1 MFCFSIVTSL
11 TNIEAVDNLQILNL
25 PKNRADSSELQL
37 KVLTPKRAL
46 DSNMKTEIT
55 IVKPDKQSFV
65 DKENSSTNNNAKSQ
79 YLAVNKETIDVQTKE
94 ENIMAKLHQNCYE
107 NDSDKNSETASINE
121 SLKQNKQLVGNKNDN
136 LLKSF
141 SEDSVHEISITESE
155 KSKPSAANFI
165 STTTPTVNKAVKGSK
180 HFLLSSEEMDCS
192 MENSSSIQPKL
203 LTPQKTPQKDKLML
217 SVKRNSRKKT
227 NPDRFNSMKSTN
239 CSPSNKES
247 KSSSSGTPKVSP
259 RRLRKRKS
267 GVTPILS
274 SSKTI
279 KRSKLSVTTNST
291 GKTTPQTSLIELIQ
305 IENDEDMITGIEK
318 NKEQLIVNQKLT
330 VSESTVLGAKIENTN
345 SALVKNETSKS
356 EKENINVQNNT
367 DSPIKN
373 IVFSPVKIVLSRIPM
388 DQLSR
393 VQCNF
398 DKKVGTLC
406 NLLEENQKKESL
418 SSIICSNTDKILTDD
433 CEDHLESS
441 IKNLNS
447 DAPIDKMHTNPQLEA
462 QNQIVAIK
470 SKKMPPKVVVSSENE
485 RHNTSVSDIVVE
497 KTKTTVSNC
506 RTKLIESMDKSLNK
520 SENLSRSLNVSNE
533 LNVSNLPMEDKEYNN
548 SETYKMSNSYSK
560 ATRSAELIRLSLAS
574 SKTTDDSIDKGDSQN
589 NPSDLDEKSET
600 SKRIMSNTVKTKSM
614 DDKLTTHLAADFS
627 NSSNEIST
635 KVNTIS
641 METEVVKQLQSTQQD
656 STPKYEKSVNY
667 EQTDK
672 SIECMSKM
680 DSSKNDKGKGCRGKR
695 AIEDNNISAAGS
707 SKLANF
713 SVVKDATEISLSYE
727 ETIMEEKLL
736 SNKKNSQ
743 SSLKLNS
750 AIFETK
756 SGSNLDPEINVKYDD
771 ISKKAISPKKPSN
784 NEKSYTC
791 QDSSNKRQSHKI
803 LQEDTENNTLQSKE
817 AVDEFAL
824 KINDVEDT
832 NDSLCKQSILPKT
845 PERSETNF
853 EKSVLQNL
861 NMHVSTPIKSGQK
874 NLKQTQLPFTP
885 IRKFSDSHADSPNK
899 ALPADDSNA
908 SNIKSKVLLLNPED
922 EVHSPFLVLE
932 KINMSKYMD
941 KSCSSSHR
949 DDIKDN
955 CEMENKVEIVHEIK
969 EQPVT
974 SDVKYQN
981 RQEVPR
987 TPEKKLSPKVNYF
1000 TDGMEVR
1007 PSDEVIMESPMQLTE
1022 SEDVIASSQENELS
1036 NQSFI
1041 ISNRASNSCTKSPLK
1056 ILRKSPLKVENTLL
1070 NQLNINC
1077 SDRVLRNS
1085 PTKISPRSNSTP
1097 IKKSVCRRLDVE
1109 IDENT
1114 SSTIEPKN
1122 SVHRLK
1128 SSSSLTEENTNKM
1141 EYSFVQLQKSSSD
1154 DLRQVILLETKP
1166 SCEINKTNDLKIS
1179 NKTNSTDYEDLESQL
1194 IATTENG
1201 HASSSKLCHMESNL
1215 NLIESPIR
1223 KLRFDGADSPKSPS
1237 SRTNQM
1243 MELAMLEKEKTVSS
1257 PATNLV
1263 KKRRVL
1269 PVRLGPTAKTLRSQR

>member
-1 MFCFSIVTSL
+1 MTSL

-25 PKNRADSSELQL
+25 PKRQADSSELQL

-55 IVKPDKQSFV
+55 VVQPDKQYFV

-107 NDSDKNSETASINE
+107 NDSDKNSKTASLNE
-121 SLKQNKQLVGNKNDN
+121 SLKQTKQLIGNENDN

-165 STTTPTVNKAVKGSK
+165 STATPTVIKTVKDSK
-180 HFLLSSEEMDCS
+180 HFLLNSEEMDCS
-192 MENSSSIQPKL
+192 MENSSLTQPKL
-203 LTPQKTPQKDKLML
+203 LTPQKTSQKDKLMF

-227 NPDRFNSMKSTN
+227 NPDRLDNSMKSTN

-247 KSSSSGTPKVSP
+247 KSSSSGTPKISP

-279 KRSKLSVTTNST
+279 KRSKLSVTRNST

-305 IENDEDMITGIEK
+305 IDDDEDMITGVEK

-330 VSESTVLGAKIENTN
+330 VSESTLLGAKLENTN
-345 SALVKNETSKS
+345 SALVKIETSKS
-356 EKENINVQNNT
+356 EKENINVQIKT

-388 DQLSR
+388 DQLSG
-393 VQCNF
+393 VQYNF
-398 DKKVGTLC
+398 DKKIGTLC
-406 NLLEENQKKESL
+406 NLLEKNQKKESL
-418 SSIICSNTDKILTDD
+418 SSIICSNTDKILTE

-447 DAPIDKMHTNPQLEA
+447 DAPIDKMHTNLQLEA

-485 RHNTSVSDIVVE
+485 RHNTSVSDIIVE
-497 KTKTTVSNC
+497 ETKTTVSNF
-506 RTKLIESMDKSLNK
+506 RTKLIEPTDKSLNK
-520 SENLSRSLNVSNE
+520 SENLSRSLNGSNK
-533 LNVSNLPMEDKEYNN
+533 LNVSNVPMEDKEYNN
-548 SETYKMSNSYSK
+548 VEMCKMSNSYSK

-574 SKTTDDSIDKGDSQN
+574 SKSTDDSIDKGDSQN
-589 NPSDLDEKSET
+589 YPSDLDEKSET
-600 SKRIMSNTVKTKSM
+600 SKRIMSNTVKTRSM
-614 DDKLTTHLAADFS
+614 DDKLTTHLAADLS
-627 NSSNEIST
+627 NRSNEIST
-635 KVNTIS
+635 KGNTIS
-641 METEVVKQLQSTQQD
+641 METEGVKQLQSTQQD
-656 STPKYEKSVNY
+656 STPKYDKSVNY

-680 DSSKNDKGKGCRGKR
+680 DSSKNDKGKGSCGKR
-695 AIEDNNISAAGS
+695 AIEDNNISAAES

-750 AIFETK
+750 AIFECK
-756 SGSNLDPEINVKYDD
+756 SDSNLDLEINVKYDD
-771 ISKKAISPKKPSN
+771 ISKKAINPKKPSN
-784 NEKSYTC
+784 NEKSHFC

-803 LQEDTENNTLQSKE
+803 LQEGTENNTLQSKE
-817 AVDEFAL
+817 AVDELAL

-832 NDSLCKQSILPKT
+832 SDSLCKQSILPKT

-853 EKSVLQNL
+853 EKSVLHNL
-861 NMHVSTPIKSGQK
+861 NLHVSTPIKSGQK

-908 SNIKSKVLLLNPED
+908 SKNKSKVLLLNPED

-932 KINMSKYMD
+932 KMNLSKYID

-949 DDIKDN
+949 DDIRDN

-969 EQPVT
+969 QQPVT

-987 TPEKKLSPKVNYF
+987 TPEKKLSPKVDYC

-1007 PSDEVIMESPMQLTE
+1007 PPDEVIMESPMQLTE

-1036 NQSFI
+1036 NRSCI
-1041 ISNRASNSCTKSPLK
+1041 ISNRASNSCTMSPLK
-1056 ILRKSPLKVENTLL
+1056 ILRNSPLKVENTLL
-1070 NQLNINC
+1070 NQVNINC
-1077 SDRVLRNS
+1077 SERVLRNS
-1085 PTKISPRSNSTP
+1085 PTKISPRSKSTP

-1109 IDENT
+1109 IDKNT
-1114 SSTIEPKN
+1114 SLTIEPQN

-1154 DLRQVILLETKP
+1154 DLRQVILLETQS
-1166 SCEINKTNDLKIS
+1166 SCEINKTNDLEIS
-1179 NKTNSTDYEDLESQL
+1179 NKTHSTDYENLESQI

-1201 HASSSKLCHMESNL
+1201 HASSSKLCQMESNL
-1215 NLIESPIR
+1215 DLIESPIR

-1257 PATNLV
+1257 PATNLL

-1269 PVRLGPTAKTLRSQR
+1269 PVRLGPIAKTLRNQR

>member
-1 MFCFSIVTSL
+1 MTSL
-11 TNIEAVDNLQILNL
+11 TNIEAVDSLQILNL
-25 PKNRADSSELQL
+25 PKRRADSSELQP

-55 IVKPDKQSFV
+55 VVQPDKQSFV

-79 YLAVNKETIDVQTKE
+79 YLAVNKETIDVQTKK

-107 NDSDKNSETASINE
+107 NDSDKNSETASLNE
-121 SLKQNKQLVGNKNDN
+121 SLKQKKQLIGNENDN
-136 LLKSF
+136 LQKSF

-192 MENSSSIQPKL
+192 MENSSSTQPKL
-203 LTPQKTPQKDKLML
+203 LTPQKTSQKDNLML
-217 SVKRNSRKKT
+217 SVKRNSRKIT
-227 NPDRFNSMKSTN
+227 NPDRFNSMKSMN
-239 CSPSNKES
+239 CSPTNKES
-247 KSSSSGTPKVSP
+247 KSSSSGTPKISP

-279 KRSKLSVTTNST
+279 KSSKLSVTRNST

-305 IENDEDMITGIEK
+305 IDDDEGMITGIEK
-318 NKEQLIVNQKLT
+318 NKEQVIENQKLT
-330 VSESTVLGAKIENTN
+330 VSESTLLGAKLENTN
-345 SALVKNETSKS
+345 SALVKIETSKS
-356 EKENINVQNNT
+356 EKENLNVQNKT

-388 DQLSR
+388 DQLSG

-398 DKKVGTLC
+398 DKKIGTLC
-406 NLLEENQKKESL
+406 NILEKNQKKESL

-433 CEDHLESS
+433 CEDHLENS

-447 DAPIDKMHTNPQLEA
+447 DAPIDKMHTNLQLEA

-485 RHNTSVSDIVVE
+485 RHNTSVSDIIVE
-497 KTKTTVSNC
+497 ETKTTVSNF

-520 SENLSRSLNVSNE
+520 SENLSRSLNVSNK
-533 LNVSNLPMEDKEYNN
+533 LNVSNLRMEDKEYNN
-548 SETYKMSNSYSK
+548 VETCKMSNSYSK
-560 ATRSAELIRLSLAS
+560 ATRSAELIRLSIAS
-574 SKTTDDSIDKGDSQN
+574 SKSTDDSIDKGDSQN
-589 NPSDLDEKSET
+589 YPSDLGEKSET
-600 SKRIMSNTVKTKSM
+600 SKRIMSNTVKTRSM
-614 DDKLTTHLAADFS
+614 DDKLTTHLAADLS
-627 NSSNEIST
+627 NRSNEISP
-635 KVNTIS
+635 KGNTIS
-641 METEVVKQLQSTQQD
+641 METEVVKQLQSTQD

-680 DSSKNDKGKGCRGKR
+680 DSSKNDKGKGCCGER
-695 AIEDNNISAAGS
+695 AIEDNNISAAES
-707 SKLANF
+707 SKPAHF

-756 SGSNLDPEINVKYDD
+756 SDSNLDLKINVKYDD
-771 ISKKAISPKKPSN
+771 ISKKAISPKKTSN
-784 NEKSYTC
+784 NEIRYFC
-791 QDSSNKRQSHKI
+791 QDSLNKRQSHKI

-832 NDSLCKQSILPKT
+832 SDSLCKQSILPKT

-861 NMHVSTPIKSGQK
+861 NLHVSTPIKSGQK

-908 SNIKSKVLLLNPED
+908 SKNKSKVLLLNPEY

-932 KINMSKYMD
+932 KINPSKYID

-949 DDIKDN
+949 DDIRDS

-969 EQPVT
+969 QQPVT
-974 SDVKYQN
+974 SDVNYEN

-987 TPEKKLSPKVNYF
+987 TPEKKLSPKVNYCS
-1000 TDGMEVR
+1000 DSMEVR
-1007 PSDEVIMESPMQLTE
+1007 PPDEVIMESPMQLTE

-1036 NQSFI
+1036 NRSCI

-1056 ILRKSPLKVENTLL
+1056 ILRNSPLKVENTLL
-1070 NQLNINC
+1070 NQVNINC
-1077 SDRVLRNS
+1077 SERVLRNS
-1085 PTKISPRSNSTP
+1085 PTKISPRSKSTP

-1109 IDENT
+1109 IYENT
-1114 SSTIEPKN
+1114 SSTIEPQN

-1128 SSSSLTEENTNKM
+1128 SSSSLTEENRNKM
-1141 EYSFVQLQKSSSD
+1141 DYSFVQLQKSSSD
-1154 DLRQVILLETKP
+1154 DLLQLILLETKP

-1179 NKTNSTDYEDLESQL
+1179 NKTNSTDNENLESQI

-1201 HASSSKLCHMESNL
+1201 HASSSKLCHVESNL
-1215 NLIESPIR
+1215 DLIESPIR

-1257 PATNLV
+1257 PATNSV

-1269 PVRLGPTAKTLRSQR
+1269 PVRLGPIAKTLKSQR

>member
-1 MFCFSIVTSL
+1 MTSL
-11 TNIEAVDNLQILNL
+11 TSIEAVDNLQILNL
-25 PKNRADSSELQL
+25 PKRRADSSELQL

-55 IVKPDKQSFV
+55 VVQPDKQSFV

-107 NDSDKNSETASINE
+107 NDLDKNSETASLNE
-121 SLKQNKQLVGNKNDN
+121 SLKQNKQLVGNENDN

-141 SEDSVHEISITESE
+141 SQDSVHEISITESE

-192 MENSSSIQPKL
+192 MENSSSTQPKL
-203 LTPQKTPQKDKLML
+203 LTPQKTSQKDNLML

-247 KSSSSGTPKVSP
+247 KSSSSGTPKISP

-279 KRSKLSVTTNST
+279 KSSKLSVTRNST

-305 IENDEDMITGIEK
+305 IDDDEGMITGIEK

-330 VSESTVLGAKIENTN
+330 VSESTLLGAKLENTN
-345 SALVKNETSKS
+345 STLVKIETSKS
-356 EKENINVQNNT
+356 EKENLNVQYKT

-388 DQLSR
+388 DQLSG
-393 VQCNF
+393 VQYNF
-398 DKKVGTLC
+398 DKKIGTLC
-406 NLLEENQKKESL
+406 NILEKNQNKESL
-418 SSIICSNTDKILTDD
+418 SSIICSNTSKILTDD
-433 CEDHLESS
+433 CEDHLENS

-447 DAPIDKMHTNPQLEA
+447 DAPIDKIHTNLQLEA

-485 RHNTSVSDIVVE
+485 RHNTSVSDIIVE
-497 KTKTTVSNC
+497 ETKTTVSNF

-520 SENLSRSLNVSNE
+520 SENLSRSLNVSNK
-533 LNVSNLPMEDKEYNN
+533 LNVSNLRMEDKEYNN
-548 SETYKMSNSYSK
+548 VETCKMSNSYSK

-574 SKTTDDSIDKGDSQN
+574 SKSTDDSIDKGDSQN
-589 NPSDLDEKSET
+589 YPSDLGEKSET
-600 SKRIMSNTVKTKSM
+600 SKRIMSNTVKTRSM
-614 DDKLTTHLAADFS
+614 DDKLTTHLAADLS
-627 NSSNEIST
+627 NRSNEISP
-635 KVNTIS
+635 KGNTIS
-641 METEVVKQLQSTQQD
+641 METGFVKQLQSTHQD

-672 SIECMSKM
+672 SIKCMSKM
-680 DSSKNDKGKGCRGKR
+680 DSSKNDKGKGCCGER
-695 AIEDNNISAAGS
+695 AIEDNNISAAES

-736 SNKKNSQ
+736 SNKKNGQ

-750 AIFETK
+750 AKFETK
-756 SGSNLDPEINVKYDD
+756 SGSNLDLEINVKYDD
-771 ISKKAISPKKPSN
+771 ISKKAISPKKTSN
-784 NEKSYTC
+784 NEISYFC
-791 QDSSNKRQSHKI
+791 QDSLNKRQSHKI

-824 KINDVEDT
+824 KINDVEET
-832 NDSLCKQSILPKT
+832 SDSLCKQSILPKT

-853 EKSVLQNL
+853 EKSVPQNL
-861 NMHVSTPIKSGQK
+861 NLHVSTPIKSGQK

-885 IRKFSDSHADSPNK
+885 IRKFSDSHADSPIK

-908 SNIKSKVLLLNPED
+908 SKNKNKVLLLNPED
-922 EVHSPFLVLE
+922 EEVHSPFLVLE
-932 KINMSKYMD
+932 KINLSKYID

-949 DDIKDN
+949 DDIRDN
-955 CEMENKVEIVHEIK
+955 CEMENKVKIVHEIK
-969 EQPVT
+969 QQPVT

-987 TPEKKLSPKVNYF
+987 TPEKKLSPKVNYC

-1007 PSDEVIMESPMQLTE
+1007 PPDEVIMESPMQLTE

-1036 NQSFI
+1036 NRSCI

-1056 ILRKSPLKVENTLL
+1056 ILRNSPLKVENTLL
-1070 NQLNINC
+1070 NQVNINC
-1077 SDRVLRNS
+1077 SERVLRNS
-1085 PTKISPRSNSTP
+1085 PTKISPRSKSTP

-1109 IDENT
+1109 IYENT
-1114 SSTIEPKN
+1114 SSTIEPQN

-1141 EYSFVQLQKSSSD
+1141 DDSFVQVQKSSSD
-1154 DLRQVILLETKP
+1154 DLQQLILLETKP

-1179 NKTNSTDYEDLESQL
+1179 NKTNSTDYENLESPI

-1215 NLIESPIR
+1215 DLIESPIR

-1269 PVRLGPTAKTLRSQR
+1269 PVRLGPIAKTLGSQR

>member
-1 MFCFSIVTSL
+1 MTSL

-25 PKNRADSSELQL
+25 PKRRADSSELQL

-55 IVKPDKQSFV
+55 VVQPDKQSFV

-94 ENIMAKLHQNCYE
+94 ENSMAKLHQNCHE
-107 NDSDKNSETASINE
+107 NDSDKNSETASLNE
-121 SLKQNKQLVGNKNDN
+121 SLKQTKQLIGNENDN

-155 KSKPSAANFI
+155 KSKPSAADFI
-165 STTTPTVNKAVKGSK
+165 STTTPTVNKAVNGSK

-203 LTPQKTPQKDKLML
+203 LTPQKTSQKDKLML

-247 KSSSSGTPKVSP
+247 KSSSSGTPKISP

-274 SSKTI
+274 SSKSI
-279 KRSKLSVTTNST
+279 KRSKLSVTRNST
-291 GKTTPQTSLIELIQ
+291 GETTPQTSLIELIQ
-305 IENDEDMITGIEK
+305 MDDDEDMITGIEK

-330 VSESTVLGAKIENTN
+330 VSESTLLGAKLENIN
-345 SALVKNETSKS
+345 SALVKIETSKS
-356 EKENINVQNNT
+356 EKENINVQNKT

-388 DQLSR
+388 DLLSG

-398 DKKVGTLC
+398 DKKIGTLC
-406 NLLEENQKKESL
+406 NLLEKNQKKECL

-441 IKNLNS
+441 VKNLNS
-447 DAPIDKMHTNPQLEA
+447 DAPIDKMHTNLQLEA
-462 QNQIVAIK
+462 QNQIVATK
-470 SKKMPPKVVVSSENE
+470 SKKMPTKVVSSENE
-485 RHNTSVSDIVVE
+485 RHNTSVSDIIVE
-497 KTKTTVSNC
+497 ETKTTVSNF
-506 RTKLIESMDKSLNK
+506 RTKLIESIDKSLNK
-520 SENLSRSLNVSNE
+520 SENLSRSLNESNK

-548 SETYKMSNSYSK
+548 VETCKMSNSYSK

-574 SKTTDDSIDKGDSQN
+574 SKRTDDSIDNGDSQN
-589 NPSDLDEKSET
+589 YPSDLVEISET
-600 SKRIMSNTVKTKSM
+600 SKRIMSNTVKTRSM
-614 DDKLTTHLAADFS
+614 DDKLTTHLAADLS
-627 NSSNEIST
+627 NRSNEIST

-680 DSSKNDKGKGCRGKR
+680 DSSKNGKGKGCCGKR
-695 AIEDNNISAAGS
+695 AIEDNNISAAES

-756 SGSNLDPEINVKYDD
+756 SGSNPDLKINVKYDD
-771 ISKKAISPKKPSN
+771 ISKNAISPKKTSN
-784 NEKSYTC
+784 NEKSYFC
-791 QDSSNKRQSHKI
+791 HDSSNKRQSHKI

-832 NDSLCKQSILPKT
+832 SDSLCKQSILPKT
-845 PERSETNF
+845 PERSEKNF

-861 NMHVSTPIKSGQK
+861 NLHVSTPIKSGQK

-908 SNIKSKVLLLNPED
+908 SKNKSKVLLLNPEE
-922 EVHSPFLVLE
+922 EVNSPFLVLE
-932 KINMSKYMD
+932 KINLSKYID

-949 DDIKDN
+949 DDIRDN

-969 EQPVT
+969 QQPVT

-981 RQEVPR
+981 KQEVPR
-987 TPEKKLSPKVNYF
+987 TPEKKLSPKVNYC

-1007 PSDEVIMESPMQLTE
+1007 PPDEVIMESPMQLTE

-1036 NQSFI
+1036 NRSCI

-1056 ILRKSPLKVENTLL
+1056 ILRNSPLKVENTLL
-1070 NQLNINC
+1070 NQVNINC
-1077 SDRVLRNS
+1077 SERVLRNS
-1085 PTKISPRSNSTP
+1085 PTKISPRSKSTP

-1109 IDENT
+1109 IDKNT
-1114 SSTIEPKN
+1114 SSTIEPQN
-1122 SVHRLK
+1122 SAHRLK

-1141 EYSFVQLQKSSSD
+1141 EYSFVHLPKSSSD
-1154 DLRQVILLETKP
+1154 DLRQLILLETKP
-1166 SCEINKTNDLKIS
+1166 SCEINKTNDLEIS
-1179 NKTNSTDYEDLESQL
+1179 NKTNSTDYENLESQ
-1194 IATTENG
+1194 ITATTENG
-1201 HASSSKLCHMESNL
+1201 HASSSKLCHMESNID
-1215 NLIESPIR
+1215 LIESPIR

-1269 PVRLGPTAKTLRSQR
+1269 PVRLGPIAKTLRNQR

>member
-1 MFCFSIVTSL
+1 MKCFCFSIVTSL

-25 PKNRADSSELQL
+25 PKRRADSSELQL
-37 KVLTPKRAL
+37 KVLTPKIAL

-55 IVKPDKQSFV
+55 VVQPDKQSFV

-79 YLAVNKETIDVQTKE
+79 CLAVNKDTIDVQTKE
-94 ENIMAKLHQNCYE
+94 ENIMAKLHQNFCE
-107 NDSDKNSETASINE
+107 NESDKNSETASLNE
-121 SLKQNKQLVGNKNDN
+121 SLKQNKQLIGNENDN

-192 MENSSSIQPKL
+192 MENSSSTQP
-203 LTPQKTPQKDKLML
+203 TPQKTSQKDKLML

-227 NPDRFNSMKSTN
+227 NPDRFNSMTSTN
-239 CSPSNKES
+239 SSPSNKES
-247 KSSSSGTPKVSP
+247 KSSRSGTPKISP

-274 SSKTI
+274 SNKTI
-279 KRSKLSVTTNST
+279 KKSKLSVTRNST

-305 IENDEDMITGIEK
+305 INDDEDMIEK
-318 NKEQLIVNQKLT
+318 NIEQLIVNQKLT
-330 VSESTVLGAKIENTN
+330 VSESTLLGANLENTN
-345 SALVKNETSKS
+345 SALVKIETSKS
-356 EKENINVQNNT
+356 EKENINVQNKT

-388 DQLSR
+388 DQLSG
-393 VQCNF
+393 VKCNF
-398 DKKVGTLC
+398 DKKTLC
-406 NLLEENQKKESL
+406 NLLEKNQKKESL
-418 SSIICSNTDKILTDD
+418 SRIICSNTDKILTDD

-447 DAPIDKMHTNPQLEA
+447 DAPIDKMHTNLQLET

-485 RHNTSVSDIVVE
+485 RHNTSVSDIIVE
-497 KTKTTVSNC
+497 ETKTTVSNF

-520 SENLSRSLNVSNE
+520 SENLSRSLNVSNK

-548 SETYKMSNSYSK
+548 VETCKMSNSYSK
-560 ATRSAELIRLSLAS
+560 DTRSAELIRLSLAS
-574 SKTTDDSIDKGDSQN
+574 SKSTDDSIDKGDSQN
-589 NPSDLDEKSET
+589 YPSDLDEKSET
-600 SKRIMSNTVKTKSM
+600 SKRIMSNTVKTRSM
-614 DDKLTTHLAADFS
+614 DDKLTTHLAADLS
-627 NSSNEIST
+627 NRSNEIST
-635 KVNTIS
+635 KGNTIS

-672 SIECMSKM
+672 SIECISKM
-680 DSSKNDKGKGCRGKR
+680 DYSKNDKGKGCGKR
-695 AIEDNNISAAGS
+695 AIEDNNISAAES

-736 SNKKNSQ
+736 SNKKKSQ
-743 SSLKLNS
+743 SSLILNS
-750 AIFETK
+750 AILETK
-756 SGSNLDPEINVKYDD
+756 SGSNPDLEINKKYDD
-771 ISKKAISPKKPSN
+771 ISKKAISPKNPSN
-784 NEKSYTC
+784 NEKSYFC

-832 NDSLCKQSILPKT
+832 SDSLCKQSILPKT
-845 PERSETNF
+845 PERSEKNF

-861 NMHVSTPIKSGQK
+861 NLHVSTPIKSGQK

-908 SNIKSKVLLLNPED
+908 SKNKSKVILLNPED

-932 KINMSKYMD
+932 KINLSKYID

-949 DDIKDN
+949 DDIRDN

-969 EQPVT
+969 QQPVT

-981 RQEVPR
+981 KQEVPR
-987 TPEKKLSPKVNYF
+987 TPEKKLSPKVNYC
-1000 TDGMEVR
+1000 TDGMEAR
-1007 PSDEVIMESPMQLTE
+1007 PPDEVIMESPMQLTE

-1036 NQSFI
+1036 NRSCI

-1056 ILRKSPLKVENTLL
+1056 ILRNSPLKVENTLL
-1070 NQLNINC
+1070 NQVNINC
-1077 SDRVLRNS
+1077 SERVLRNS
-1085 PTKISPRSNSTP
+1085 PTKISPRSKSTP

-1109 IDENT
+1109 IDKNT
-1114 SSTIEPKN
+1114 SSTIEPQN

-1141 EYSFVQLQKSSSD
+1141 EYSYVQLQKSSSD
-1154 DLRQVILLETKP
+1154 DLRQLILPETKP

-1179 NKTNSTDYEDLESQL
+1179 NKTNSTDYENLESQI

-1215 NLIESPIR
+1215 DLIESPIR

-1243 MELAMLEKEKTVSS
+1243 MELAMLDKEKTVSS

-1269 PVRLGPTAKTLRSQR
+1269 PVRLGPIAKTLRNQR

>member
-1 MFCFSIVTSL
+1 MTSL

-25 PKNRADSSELQL
+25 PKRRADSSEHQL

-55 IVKPDKQSFV
+55 VVQPDKQSFV

-94 ENIMAKLHQNCYE
+94 ENIMAKVHQNCYE
-107 NDSDKNSETASINE
+107 NDSDHNSETASLNE
-121 SLKQNKQLVGNKNDN
+121 SLKQNKQLIGNENDN

-141 SEDSVHEISITESE
+141 SENSVHEISMTETE

-180 HFLLSSEEMDCS
+180 HFPISSEEMDCS
-192 MENSSSIQPKL
+192 MENSSSTQP
-203 LTPQKTPQKDKLML
+203 TPQKTSQKDKLML

-247 KSSSSGTPKVSP
+247 KSSTSGTPKISP

-279 KRSKLSVTTNST
+279 EKSKLSVTRNST

-305 IENDEDMITGIEK
+305 LSDDEDMIEK

-330 VSESTVLGAKIENTN
+330 VSESTLLGAKLENTN
-345 SALVKNETSKS
+345 SALVKIETSKS
-356 EKENINVQNNT
+356 EKENINMQNKT

-388 DQLSR
+388 DQLSG

-398 DKKVGTLC
+398 DKKIGTFC
-406 NLLEENQKKESL
+406 NLLEKNQKKESL
-418 SSIICSNTDKILTDD
+418 SRIICSNTDKILTDD

-447 DAPIDKMHTNPQLEA
+447 DAPIDKMHTNLQLEA

-485 RHNTSVSDIVVE
+485 RHNTSVSDIIVE
-497 KTKTTVSNC
+497 ETKTTVSNF
-506 RTKLIESMDKSLNK
+506 RTKSIESMDKSLNK
-520 SENLSRSLNVSNE
+520 SENLSRSLNVSNK

-548 SETYKMSNSYSK
+548 VETCKMSNSYSK
-560 ATRSAELIRLSLAS
+560 ATRSSELIRLSLAS
-574 SKTTDDSIDKGDSQN
+574 SKSTDDSIDKGDSQN
-589 NPSDLDEKSET
+589 YPSDLDEKSET
-600 SKRIMSNTVKTKSM
+600 SKRIMSNTVKTRSM
-614 DDKLTTHLAADFS
+614 DNKFTTHLAADLS
-627 NSSNEIST
+627 NRSNEIST
-635 KVNTIS
+635 KGNTIS

-672 SIECMSKM
+672 SIERMSKM
-680 DSSKNDKGKGCRGKR
+680 DSSKNEKGKGCFGKR
-695 AIEDNNISAAGS
+695 AIEDNNISAAES

-750 AIFETK
+750 PIFETK
-756 SGSNLDPEINVKYDD
+756 SGSNLDLKINVKYDD
-771 ISKKAISPKKPSN
+771 VSKKAFSPKKPSN
-784 NEKSYTC
+784 NEKSYFC

-803 LQEDTENNTLQSKE
+803 LQEDTENNSLQSKE

-824 KINDVEDT
+824 KINDVEAT
-832 NDSLCKQSILPKT
+832 SDSLCKQSILPKT

-861 NMHVSTPIKSGQK
+861 NLHVSTPIKSGQK

-899 ALPADDSNA
+899 ALPSDDSNA
-908 SNIKSKVLLLNPED
+908 SKNKSKVLLVNPED
-922 EVHSPFLVLE
+922 EVHSPFIVLE
-932 KINMSKYMD
+932 KINLSKYID

-949 DDIKDN
+949 DDIRDD
-955 CEMENKVEIVHEIK
+955 CENKVEIVHEIK
-969 EQPVT
+969 QQPVT
-974 SDVKYQN
+974 SDVNYQN
-981 RQEVPR
+981 RQEIPR
-987 TPEKKLSPKVNYF
+987 TPEKKLSPKVNYC

-1007 PSDEVIMESPMQLTE
+1007 PQDEVIMESPMQLTE

-1036 NQSFI
+1036 NRSCI
-1041 ISNRASNSCTKSPLK
+1041 ISNRASSNSCTKSPLK
-1056 ILRKSPLKVENTLL
+1056 ILRNSPLKIENTLL
-1070 NQLNINC
+1070 NQVNINC

-1085 PTKISPRSNSTP
+1085 PTKISPRSKSTP

-1114 SSTIEPKN
+1114 SSTIAPQN

-1154 DLRQVILLETKP
+1154 DLRQLILTETKL

-1179 NKTNSTDYEDLESQL
+1179 NKTNSTDYENLESQI

-1215 NLIESPIR
+1215 DLIESPIR

-1243 MELAMLEKEKTVSS
+1243 MELAMLDKEKTVSS

-1269 PVRLGPTAKTLRSQR
+1269 PVRLGPIAKTLRNQR